1 MHSHIN
7 STAWAWALL
16 LLFQAFVGELFNC
29 TVYTVCSEA
38 LNPLARTQHMYTLIA
53 GAASLLSNYEMIML
67 MMLHV
72 DLLQEKIC

>member
-1 MHSHIN
+1 MRSHTHTY
-7 STAWAWALL
+7 STVVALSSIH
-16 LLFQAFVGELFNC
+16 
-29 TVYTVCSEA
+29 CSEA
-38 LNPLARTQHMYTLIA
+38 FEHMYTLIA

>member
-1 MHSHIN
+1 MHSH
-7 STAWAWALL
+7 THVL
-16 LLFQAFVGELFNC
+16 LLFQAFIGEMFNC
-29 TVYTVCSEA
+29 TPFA
-38 LNPLARTQHMYTLIA
+38 LEHLKPLPCTQHMYTLIA